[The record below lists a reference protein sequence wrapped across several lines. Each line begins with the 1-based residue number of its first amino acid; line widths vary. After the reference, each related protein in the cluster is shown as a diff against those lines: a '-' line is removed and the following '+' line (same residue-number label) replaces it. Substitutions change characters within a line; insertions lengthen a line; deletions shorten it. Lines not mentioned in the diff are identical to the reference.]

1 MDLDIFSQ
9 AKAKQRPLILDG
21 AMGSLLQ
28 QKGFSSD
35 RKLWMTSVNKESP
48 ETIVSIHSEYINS
61 GADIITTNSFRTNP
75 AAFNF
80 DIQRSKE
87 EVKLAVDLAKS
98 AKSNGMVLIAG
109 SNAPAEDCYQK
120 ERTISYN
127 KLEINHNNHIDFLV
141 DNGVDF
147 ILNETQSHWDEIEII
162 CKHCYGNSIP
172 FVLSFY
178 LQEDFSLLSG
188 EPISD
193 TINLIVD
200 SGALAVGFNCIAPEL
215 FHKLL
220 QQNTFPQL
228 WGFYLNCGSGKPED
242 EVIKCGISPE
252 NYLITVQESL
262 KYSPSFIGACC
273 GSGFEHIRKIKELF
287 DGKD

>member
-1 MDLDIFSQ
+1 MDLDIFNQ
-9 AKAKQRPLILDG
+9 AKATQRPLILDG

-28 QKGFSSD
+28 QKGFSGDS
-35 RKLWMTSVNKESP
+35 KLWMTNVNKESP
-48 ETIVSIHSEYINS
+48 ETIVSIHSEYIKS

-120 ERTISYN
+120 ERTISTN
-127 KLEINHNNHIDFLV
+127 KLEINHSNHIDFLI
-141 DNGVDF
+141 DSDLDF

-162 CKHCYGNSIP
+162 CKQCYRNSIP
-172 FVLSFY
+172 FILSLYFQKD
-178 LQEDFSLLSG
+178 LVLLSG

-193 TINLIVD
+193 AINLAVD
-200 SGALAVGFNCIAPEL
+200 YGALAVGINCIAPEI

-220 QQNTFPQL
+220 QKNIFSEL
-228 WGFYLNCGSGKPED
+228 WGFYLNCGAGKPED
-242 EVIKCGISPE
+242 EVIQCGISPE
-252 NYLITVQESL
+252 NYLVTVQESL
-262 KYSPSFIGACC
+262 TNSPSFIGACC
-273 GSGFEHIRKIKELF
+273 GSGFEHIRKIKDLL
-287 DGKD
+287 DG